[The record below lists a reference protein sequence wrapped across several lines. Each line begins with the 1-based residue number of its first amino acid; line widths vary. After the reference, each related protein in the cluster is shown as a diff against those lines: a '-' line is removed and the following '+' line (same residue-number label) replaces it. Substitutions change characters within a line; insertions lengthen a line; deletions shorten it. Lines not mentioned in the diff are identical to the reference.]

1 MVWHCATYVHKTYKC
16 DNCNYQYDHKNI
28 YIDDMLDRG
37 DAVIINMVAMTGVTN
52 NDGNVNNNF
61 KGFNSDNNQA
71 NTKKNNNNKIIPI
84 IFSRTLDRKHNTQ

>member
-71 NTKKNNNNKIIPI
+71 NTKKTITIK
-84 IFSRTLDRKHNTQ
+84 